1 MGYLLDKKRHM
12 FFIFL
17 LDVIGNIIFLL
28 FRIFKRKNPGNIAN
42 ILIIRLDDADG
53 VIFSTIVPEN
63 LKLHYK
69 GAKIT
74 FLTSNLTRDIVI
86 DSPYIDEVICYDAP
100 WFSRKGKRIFEF
112 RRFFR
117 LIGEIRRHNYDLGMD
132 LRGDFRHI
140 MLMAIAGV
148 KFRVGYG
155 TRGGGFLLHK
165 EARWNDGCHPIEN
178 NLDVLRSMSIKISV
192 TKPNIYVSDESRKEA
207 DEFLKLNGIDSQ
219 APVIVL
225 NPSAEC
231 NARKWPVKRFSK
243 LIDVL
248 TQDYNARIILVGSE
262 NDKNYNQIIANLDN
276 GNAINAADKLSFN
289 GLAALIKRA
298 LFFIGTDSLISRIAI
313 LKDRPSAILCSGID
327 SIDNWKAMAENIVMV
342 QRDIPCKGCNRPEC
356 EHNICM
362 DLISVDDVVDAV
374 AGLMKIAQVR

>member
-1 MGYLLDKKRHM
+1 MGYILDKKRHV

-17 LDVIGNIIFLL
+17 LDVIGNIIFLP

-53 VIFSTIVPEN
+53 VIFSTVVPEN

-74 FLTSNLTRDIVI
+74 FLTANLTRDIVI

-140 MLMAIAGV
+140 LIMAIAGV
-148 KFRVGYG
+148 KFRAGYG
-155 TRGGGFLLHK
+155 IRGGGFLLHK
-165 EARWNDGCHPIEN
+165 EARWNDGAHPIEN
-178 NLDVLRSMSIKISV
+178 NLDVLRPMSIKISV

-207 DEFLKLNGIDSQ
+207 DKFLKLNGIDSQ
-219 APVIVL
+219 APIIVL

-243 LIDVL
+243 LMDVL
-248 TQDYNARIILVGSE
+248 TQDYNARIILVGNE
-262 NDKNYNQIIANLDN
+262 NDKDSNEIIANLDN
-276 GNAINAADKLSFN
+276 GNAVNVADKLSFN
-289 GLAALIKRA
+289 GLIALIEKA
-298 LFFIGTDSLISRIAI
+298 LFFIGTDSLLSRIAI
-313 LKDRPSAILCSGID
+313 LKDRPSVIICSGID
-327 SIDNWKAMAENIVMV
+327 AMDNWKAMAENIVMI

-374 AGLMKIAQVR
+374 AGLMEIAQVR